1 MGRTIS
7 CILLYCVFFG
17 TISLHAQPINR
28 MLLVKRHAVVVTSPD
43 SLSSLTVGNGKF
55 AFTVDIT
62 GLQSFPEYY
71 SKGVPLGTESEWGWH
86 SFPNTSNF
94 KFESTLKR
102 YHINGRDI
110 SYAVQWNEPAANK
123 QASDWFRQNPHRLQ
137 LGNIGL
143 VITKEDGSI
152 ATINDIK
159 NIHQLLDLWS
169 GKILSNFTVENI
181 PVSVTT
187 ICHPQ
192 QDVIAAIVEST
203 LIRSGRLKVF
213 IRFPYPTGDWAD
225 VGTNWN
231 EEDKHSS
238 KLIKSNSGAVI
249 HRVLDSTQYWVEM
262 GCSSNAS
269 ISEKSKHYF
278 EITSTGVGQLEFVA
292 RFASARSST
301 SLPSFRETNSASMA
315 EWKKYWLS
323 GGAID
328 FSGSKDPRAFELERR
343 IILSQYLMRAQEAG
357 SYPPQETGLTYN
369 SWYGKP
375 HLEMHWWHSLHY
387 ALWGRIELLEKSLDW
402 YAKVFDKAKQI
413 AARQEFD
420 GVRWQKMTDN
430 QGDESPSS
438 VGAFLIW
445 QQPHIIYFAELCYR
459 QHKDAATLNRY
470 KNLVFATADFV
481 ASFPYYEKEKDRYIL
496 GKGLIPAQERYKPE
510 ETFNPTFEL
519 AYWKFALSIAQEWR
533 KRLHLPIE
541 KKWDAVLK
549 KLSRPAIQSNVYL
562 AAESAPDS
570 YTNESYKTDHPSV
583 LGAFGFLPQTGM
595 IDTTIMRNTF
605 DLIWKTWK
613 WDDTWGWDFPL
624 TAMTAARLGLK
635 EKAIDALLM
644 DMHTNTYLVN
654 GHNYQDQRLRIYMP
668 GNGGL
673 LTAIAMMC
681 AGWDGSSEK
690 KPGIPKRKDWVVRWE
705 GLKKMP

>member
-1 MGRTIS
+1 MGRRIS
-7 CILLYCVFFG
+7 TVVFSYVLFG
-17 TISLHAQPINR
+17 AISLQAQPINR
-28 MLLVKRHAVVVTSPD
+28 QLLVNRHAVVVTSPD

-55 AFTVDIT
+55 AYTVDVT

-71 SKGVPLGTESEWGWH
+71 AKGVPLGTQSEWGWH
-86 SFPNTSNF
+86 SFPNAYNF

-143 VITKEDGSI
+143 LITKEDGSM
-152 ATINDIK
+152 ATISDIK
-159 NIHQLLDLWS
+159 NIHQVLDLWT
-169 GKILSNFTVENI
+169 GKIRSNFSVENV

-187 ICHPQ
+187 TCHPQ
-192 QDVIAAIVEST
+192 QDVISAVVESR
-203 LIRSGRLKVF
+203 LLLSGRLKVF
-213 IRFPYPTGDWAD
+213 IRFPYPTGEWSD

-231 EEDKHSS
+231 DNDKHASTFT
-238 KLIKSNSGAVI
+238 KSNSGGVI
-249 HRVLDSTQYWVEM
+249 HRVIDSTQYWVELR
-262 GCSSNAS
+262 CSSNAD
-269 ISEKSKHYF
+269 IIEKSKHFF
-278 EITSTGVGQLEFVA
+278 EITSTASDKFEFAA
-292 RFASARSST
+292 RFAANHSNNSI
-301 SLPSFRETNSASMA
+301 PSFQETNTAA
-315 EWKKYWLS
+315 QAAWKKYWLS

-387 ALWGRIELLEKSLDW
+387 PLWGRIELLEKSLDW

-413 AARQEFD
+413 ASRQGFE
-420 GVRWQKMTDN
+420 GARWQKMTDN

-445 QQPHIIYFAELCYR
+445 QQPHLIYFAELCYR
-459 QHKDAATLNRY
+459 EYKDAATLKKY
-470 KNLVFATADFV
+470 KDLVFATADFM
-481 ASFPYYEKEKDRYIL
+481 ASFPYYEKENDRYLL
-496 GKGLIPAQERYKPE
+496 GKGLIPAQERYKAE
-510 ETFNPTFEL
+510 QTYNPTFEL
-519 AYWKFALSIAQEWR
+519 AYWKFALTIAQEWR
-533 KRLHLPIE
+533 KRLKLPTE
-541 KKWDAVLK
+541 KKWQTVLE
-549 KLSRPAIQSNVYL
+549 KLSRPAIQKDVYL

-570 YTNESYKTDHPSV
+570 YTNETYITDHPSV
-583 LGAFGFLPQTGM
+583 LGAFGFLPQTGV
-595 IDTTIMRNTF
+595 IDTTVMRNTF

-644 DMHTNTYLVN
+644 DVHTNIYLIN

-673 LTAIAMMC
+673 LTAVAMMC
-681 AGWDGSSEK
+681 AGWDGCKEK
-690 KPGIPKRKDWVVRWE
+690 NPGIPRDWVVRWE
-705 GLKKMP
+705 GLRKMP